1 MLIKTLSLT
10 VLLLLSFNILAVEPC
25 SAVPEGQQR
34 RDGVCSH
41 KDAALRARQVF
52 SYILSL
58 KKYCDEATREEINKW
73 YLSNKKLINNA
84 VIISKLP
91 LKEIINN
98 TDSTNLISESR
109 QAWVNVAKNAATTY
123 KEIEIVCSDKAE
135 HRERVENRISDIPNL
150 NLPSWHSVVSREYQ
164 PWLTVD
170 ITLDTAGKTPSQ
182 SQQALLSLLNS
193 FTNPE

>member
-1 MLIKTLSLT
+1 MLYIFGGLPGTGKTE
-10 VLLLLSFNILAVEPC
+10 LAKGLA
-25 SAVPEGQQR
+25 SAIGAV
-34 RDGVCSH
+34 
-41 KDAALRARQVF
+41 
-52 SYILSL
+52 YIRVDTIEQSL
-58 KKYCDEATREEINKW
+58 KECGLSQLYDEGYRVAFALALENLKNG
-73 YLSNKKLINNA
+73 LSVVA
-84 VIISKLP
+84 
-91 LKEIINN
+91 
-98 TDSTNLISESR
+98 DSTNLISESR
-109 QAWVNVAKNAATTY
+109 QAWVNVAKNAATAY

-193 FTNPE
+193 FTNTE